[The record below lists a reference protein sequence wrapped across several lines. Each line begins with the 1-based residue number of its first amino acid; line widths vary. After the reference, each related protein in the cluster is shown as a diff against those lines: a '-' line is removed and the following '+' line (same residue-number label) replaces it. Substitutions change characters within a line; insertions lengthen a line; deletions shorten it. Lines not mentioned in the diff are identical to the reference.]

1 MMTRNLSG
9 NMTRNV
15 QRLLFAVCV
24 VGSLSPVFCD
34 QPATTLGQKP
44 AASTHE
50 PIPDESAPKEF
61 KRLIADGKV
70 KVVYESD
77 PDFVMAGRGWADF
90 LVRLDHS
97 FKYDLQKSR
106 KNGRWQVKIAI
117 TKMEAKIELTHL
129 IRLPASFKSPDV
141 WQSQILRHEF
151 DHVAVSLDPRALLL
165 LRHLVEHLSN
175 IERTL
180 ESGEFP
186 SNGLIARLVNEEI
199 DRRRQAV
206 IELMRQNNRL
216 LDKVGAHGAQ
226 PVPDR
231 AAFFAK
237 LYTKEHLAEQKFPFV
252 DDVLDLLETPEFE
265 NAKLP
270 FLARDPADQ

>member
-9 NMTRNV
+9 NVTRNV
-15 QRLLFAVCV
+15 QRLLLAVGV
-24 VGSLSPVFCD
+24 LGSLPLGFCE
-34 QPATTLGQKP
+34 QPTSTLGQKP

-50 PIPDESAPKEF
+50 PIPDESAPQEF

-106 KNGRWQVKIAI
+106 KNARWRVNVAI
-117 TKMEAKIELTHL
+117 TKVEAKIELTHL
-129 IRLPASFKSPDV
+129 IRLPASFKSPEI

-165 LRHLVEHLSN
+165 LRHLVEHLPN

-180 ESGEFP
+180 EPGESP

-216 LDKVGAHGAQ
+216 LDKLGAHGLQ
-226 PVPDR
+226 PIPSR

-252 DDVLDLLETPEFE
+252 DDVLDLLGTPDFE

-270 FLARDPADQ
+270 FLTRDPADQ

>member
-1 MMTRNLSG
+1 MMTRNPSG
-9 NMTRNV
+9 NMTRNM
-15 QRLLFAVCV
+15 QRLLLAVCV
-24 VGSLSPVFCD
+24 VGSLTHGFCE
-34 QPATTLGQKP
+34 QPATTQGQKP
-44 AASTHE
+44 AATAHE
-50 PIPDESAPKEF
+50 PIPDESAPQEL
-61 KRLIADGKV
+61 KRLIAHGKV
-70 KVVYESD
+70 KVVYDSD
-77 PDFVMAGRGWADF
+77 PEFVMAGRGWADF

-97 FKYDLQKSR
+97 FKYDLEKSR
-106 KNGRWQVKIAI
+106 KNGRWKVQVAI

-129 IRLPASFKSPDV
+129 IRMPASFKSPDI

-151 DHVAVSLDPRALLL
+151 DHVAVSLDPRAMLL
-165 LRHLVEHLSN
+165 LRHLVEHLTN

-180 ESGEFP
+180 EPGESP

-216 LDKVGAHGAQ
+216 LDKLGAHGLQ
-226 PVPDR
+226 PIPNR

-252 DDVLDLLETPEFE
+252 EEVLDLLETPEFA

-270 FLARDPADQ
+270 FLSHDPADR